1 MRWSDIDWKNE
12 QINIVQNTIYVN
24 KKLYTK
30 DPKSETSKRTIA
42 IPNNI
47 IKLLRK
53 HKLAQSIEK
62 MKLGDLWEDNNR
74 VLTQWNG
81 KVMHPDTLSQ
91 WWKKFEKKI
100 GIPEEK
106 IVSLHKLRHTFATL
120 LLSNGDTDIKTVSEL
135 LGHSDIGT
143 TNIYVHALET
153 SKRDAVLNLQR
164 KLS

>member
-74 VLTQWNG
+74 AYSMEWQSYA
-81 KVMHPDTLSQ
+81 P
-91 WWKKFEKKI
+91 
-100 GIPEEK
+100 
-106 IVSLHKLRHTFATL
+106 
-120 LLSNGDTDIKTVSEL
+120 
-135 LGHSDIGT
+135 
-143 TNIYVHALET
+143 
-153 SKRDAVLNLQR
+153 
-164 KLS
+164 